1 MMNMLILKK
10 IKIYWMNNKNEII
23 FQDKMNVKDF
33 IDLHQVCPHKKKFRY
48 CDVIIKR
55 NGL

>member
-1 MMNMLILKK
+1 MLILKK

-33 IDLHQVCPHKKKFRY
+33 IDLHQICPHKKKFHY